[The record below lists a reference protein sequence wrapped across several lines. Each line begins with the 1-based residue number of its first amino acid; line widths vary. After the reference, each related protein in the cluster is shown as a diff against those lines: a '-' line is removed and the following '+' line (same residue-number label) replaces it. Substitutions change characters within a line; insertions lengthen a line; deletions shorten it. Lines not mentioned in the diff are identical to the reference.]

1 MSGIRSIICFNGGS
15 AGDFLKVACNQQL
28 GTSVNYTISTQGM
41 VEISHNFKNF
51 ADAVYNQKKSWESFD
66 SVKFSIIEN
75 SHFYLEEFKSLTD
88 NLFYIDYPDILGS
101 TVVELYATK
110 RFRDHNRLVESVK
123 STLPSPMQKYVN
135 SSNVKEI
142 CEVRWKRN
150 LQSWRENSNI
160 NAVNLVDFF
169 NFERLSTVITSII
182 GQELLDFEKLR
193 SLQNDWLRKNSTIRQ
208 ILEKS
213 VY

>member
-15 AGDFLKVACNQQL
+15 AGDFLKLACNQQL
-28 GTSVNYTISTQGM
+28 GTCVNYTISTQGM
-41 VEISHNFKNF
+41 VEISHNFKDF
-51 ADAVYNQKKSWESFD
+51 TDAVYNQKKSWDSFD
-66 SVKFSIIEN
+66 SAEFSTVEN
-75 SHFYLEEFKSLTD
+75 SHFYLEEFKPLTG

-110 RFRDHNRLVESVK
+110 RVKDHSRLVESVK
-123 STLPSPMQKYVN
+123 STLPAPMQKYVN
-135 SSNVKEI
+135 DSNVKEI

-150 LQSWRENSNI
+150 LQSWRENSDL

-169 NFERLSTVITSII
+169 DFERLSTVVTTIT
-182 GQELLDFEKLR
+182 GQDLLDFEKLR
-193 SLQNDWLRKNSTIRQ
+193 SLQNDWLRNNSAIRQ
-208 ILEKS
+208 ILEKG